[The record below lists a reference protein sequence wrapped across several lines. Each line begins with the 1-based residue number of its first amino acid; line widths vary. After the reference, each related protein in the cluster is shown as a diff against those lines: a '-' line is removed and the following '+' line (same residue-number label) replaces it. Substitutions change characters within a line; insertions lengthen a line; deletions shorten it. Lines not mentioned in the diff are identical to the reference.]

1 LRRWRKRKAV
11 TKALNNC
18 KVIKKRGT
26 IDPLDTS
33 LTEKK
38 LKDKKFIKN
47 IQPIS
52 VGVRGLAMFK
62 EQWSKRP
69 KTLT

>member
-1 LRRWRKRKAV
+1 MIRLPTQRVAVEKYGDLMRRWRKNKGS

-38 LKDKKFIKN
+38 LKN
-47 IQPIS
+47 
-52 VGVRGLAMFK
+52 
-62 EQWSKRP
+62 KRVH
-69 KTLT
+69 